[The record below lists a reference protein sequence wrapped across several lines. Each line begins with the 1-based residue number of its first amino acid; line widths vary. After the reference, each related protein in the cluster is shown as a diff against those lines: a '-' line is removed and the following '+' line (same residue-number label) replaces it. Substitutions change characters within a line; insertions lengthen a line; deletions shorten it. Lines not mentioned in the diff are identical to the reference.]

1 MATKTEIKQLL
12 TELGLTEQDMD
23 RFWQENVDFGYNKTI
38 LALNRSGLNWRGLS
52 PRVIKELPNQLE
64 KDKHHKEMSEKVAL
78 IKEIKPVKKTAK
90 EKLLSGETLSERE
103 IRDLINEYE
112 IEEIAGDSGRWTRY
126 MTTIIQVDGVFYSID
141 WQQGLTEMQ
150 CDAYLDQP
158 VKVRKHTYQKM
169 ITVVEWLP
177 E

>member
-12 TELGLTEQDMD
+12 TELRLTEQDMD
-23 RFWQENVDFGYNKTI
+23 RFWQDNINFGYNKTI
-38 LALNRSGLNWRGLS
+38 LALNRSGLNWRNLGVHAI
-52 PRVIKELPNQLE
+52 RELPTQLE
-64 KDKHHKEMSEKVAL
+64 KDKHHKELMERVAL
-78 IKEIKPVKKTAK
+78 IKKVEPIKKTAK
-90 EKLLSGETLSERE
+90 EKLLSGETLSERD

-112 IEEIAGDSGRWTRY
+112 IEEIAGDSGRWTRF

-150 CDAYLDQP
+150 CDEYLDQP

-169 ITVVEWLP
+169 VTVVEWLP